1 MLVVYRSDVSLHH
14 ITWRATAGAVEDET
28 LIADAIAW
36 LVGDPELVDIEQ
48 TTSYHGS
55 PIHLIT
61 GICKKKQQSLKS
73 LARIGTD
80 NLVKLISQLEQRF
93 DQNNTLHF
101 RIDIHAFINGDVV
114 IAQTGQQS
122 TIKCQTKVEVYPGQ
136 DSFEQCR
143 KVLEVAMKKV
153 ETNDVKTV
161 NEDSTNRSE

>member
-1 MLVVYRSDVSLHH
+1 MSLHH

-55 PIHLIT
+55 PIHLVT
-61 GICKKKQQSLKS
+61 GVCKKKQQSLKS

-80 NLVKLISQLEQRF
+80 NLIKLRSELEQRF

-101 RIDIHAFINGDVV
+101 R
-114 IAQTGQQS
+114 
-122 TIKCQTKVEVYPGQ
+122 
-136 DSFEQCR
+136 
-143 KVLEVAMKKV
+143 
-153 ETNDVKTV
+153 
-161 NEDSTNRSE
+161 